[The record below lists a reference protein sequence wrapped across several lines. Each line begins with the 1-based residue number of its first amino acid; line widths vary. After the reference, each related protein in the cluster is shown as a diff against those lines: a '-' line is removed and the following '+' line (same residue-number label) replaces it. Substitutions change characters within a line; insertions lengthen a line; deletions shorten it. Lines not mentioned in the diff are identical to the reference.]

1 MRYSEKRDAAL
12 TKANTLIAQRKAA
25 GQELSDDD
33 RAALTAY
40 RAEIDDCNEKITKL
54 NADAKI
60 IAAFDKLSGGTGTP
74 DGSTP
79 DDSEPGKGY
88 SRAAVKATAHQIV
101 KSIATRNA
109 AVMLD
114 DSLTKGTLVLDGGT
128 DVPVLDLVALPQRP
142 ITLFDALPVRR
153 LTSPTFKYVRQT
165 SRTNN
170 ATVVAKGATK
180 PTSQF
185 GFETITG
192 ELKVI
197 AHLSDAI
204 DKYVLSDVRDL
215 ERVVT
220 GEMQFGL
227 FAGAENQIINGNG
240 TAPNMRG
247 LLNTSGIQTQAFAAN
262 IVSTIRTAVTKLES
276 LGYVPNVIALRPDDW
291 EKIET
296 SVTAGSGEYI
306 MAASPVDR
314 AAMKLWGVPVILS
327 TALPAGKALLLDK
340 DSVEVLSDSV
350 VAADW
355 DTSTGFAKNEVYLR
369 VESRFELAVT
379 RPMGIVSI
387 STSA

>member
-1 MRYSEKRDAAL
+1 MTTFAERREELIRKGSE
-12 TKANTLIAQRKAA
+12 LIEQRKAA
-25 GQELSDDD
+25 GEE
-33 RAALTAY
+33 LTAEDRTALADY
-40 RAEIDDCNEKITKL
+40 KRQIDEATEQIGKV

-60 IAAFDKLSGGTGTP
+60 IAAFEKLGGG
-74 DGSTP
+74 GGAAP
-79 DDSEPGKGY
+79 DDGTEPGKGY
-88 SRAAVKATAHQIV
+88 SRATVKATAKQIV

-114 DSLTKGTLVLDGGT
+114 PSATKGTLVLDGGT
-128 DVPVLDLVALPQRP
+128 DVPVLDLVTLPQKP
-142 ITLFDALPVRR
+142 TTLLDALPVRR
-153 LTSPTFKYVRQT
+153 LTSPTYKYVRQT

-180 PTSQF
+180 PTSSF

-227 FAGAENQIINGNG
+227 MAGAENQIINGNG

-247 LLNTSGIQTQAFAAN
+247 LLSTSGIQTQAYSAD
-262 IVSTIRTAVTKLES
+262 ITSTIRTAITKLEA
-276 LGYVPNVIALRPDDW
+276 LGYLPSVIAIRPNDW
-291 EKIET
+291 ETIET
-296 SVTAGSGEYI
+296 SVTVGSGEYV

-314 AAMKLWGVPVILS
+314 AAMKLWGVPVVLS
-327 TALPAGKALLLDK
+327 TALPAGKALLIDK

-355 DTSTGFAKNEVYLR
+355 DTSTGFAKSEVYLR